1 MELAFE
7 YRAANNAGT
16 LEAQVD
22 ASWGHLLA
30 EQRSAA
36 KANADVYLDGFI
48 SVVQEGARERRQ
60 MLRHL
65 FH

>member
-1 MELAFE
+1 MELASE
-7 YRAANNAGT
+7 YRAANDAVT
-16 LEAQVD
+16 LEAQAD
-22 ASWGHLLA
+22 ASRGHLLA